1 MAPGAPVFYL
11 GDNSMKICNPISPRR
26 VLLLALAVAA
36 LGPALCET
44 YAVEPHNRLRTRWAD
59 KVDPENVL
67 PEYPR
72 PQLRRDQWWNLN
84 GRWEYAIRPDN
95 AEQPQE
101 FDGEILV
108 PFAVESQLSG
118 VEKFVGYADVLW
130 YQRTFS
136 RPSLENGERL
146 LLNFGAVDWLCEVW
160 VNGEKVGE
168 HRGGYDPFTFD
179 ITDAAVEGDNKLV
192 VAVWD
197 PTDGG
202 AQPRGKQL
210 RRPHGIWYT
219 SVTGI
224 WQTVWLEKVPK
235 SYLKELKIQPHALQ
249 GSVSITPQGSG
260 DEEVTLVV
268 RDGDREIATGT
279 TKMGETVTIE
289 IPDPVLWSPS
299 NPHLY
304 DLHVTTDGDD
314 QVESYFGLRDISV
327 MQDDQGDNRLA
338 LNGQPLFQFGVLD
351 QGWWPDGLYTAPTDE
366 ALRYDLE
373 VAKRLGFNMIRKHV
387 KVEPARWYYWCDK
400 IGLMVWQDM
409 PSGDRYIGGSEPDI
423 TRTEASADNF
433 ERELRRMVETLYN
446 HPSVVMWV
454 PYNEGWGQ
462 WDTVRICQLLYEWD
476 TTRLVNNASGWTDR
490 GMGDVHDI
498 HRYPGPAVPEKE
510 ELRAPVL
517 GEFGG
522 LGLEVPG
529 HTWRKVQNWSYLPLE
544 NEKELLARYR
554 KLLTE
559 VRYHIGK
566 GLAAAVYTQ
575 ISDVE
580 IELTGILT
588 YDREVC
594 KLPDS
599 VRTLTE
605 LLYTTTPK
613 VVDLVPTSERQPQT
627 WRYTITD
634 PGEGWRQSDFDDSRW
649 RAGQGGFGGNE
660 VPNVQPRT
668 SWTTSDIWIRRN
680 VDLSNRTFTTP
691 TLRVFHDEDAE
702 IYIEGKRVAS
712 LVAYTSE
719 YVHVPLDDDVVDLL
733 KRGPVT
739 IAVHCH
745 QSLGGQFI
753 DVGIVDFAP

>member
-1 MAPGAPVFYL
+1 
-11 GDNSMKICNPISPRR
+11 MKVGR
-26 VLLLALAVAA
+26 VNLPNTGLLLALAAA
-36 LGPALCET
+36 LLISTQPET
-44 YAVEPHNRLRTRWAD
+44 CQAQAEQKLRTRWAD
-59 KVDPENVL
+59 EVTPDNVL

-72 PQLRRDQWWNLN
+72 PQLRRAEWWNLN
-84 GRWEYAIRPDN
+84 GEWDYAIRPEN
-95 AEQPQE
+95 AEHPQE
-101 FDGEILV
+101 YDGKILV
-108 PFAVESQLSG
+108 PFAIESQLSG
-118 VEKFVGYADVLW
+118 VEKYTGYDELLW
-130 YQRTFS
+130 YHRTFE
-136 RPSLENGERL
+136 RPAIDGGERL
-146 LLNFGAVDWLCEVW
+146 LLHFGAVDWLSEVW
-160 VNGEKVGE
+160 VNGKKMGE

-179 ITDAAVEGDNKLV
+179 ITDAAVEGENELM

-224 WQTVWLEKVPK
+224 WQTVWLEKVPA
-235 SYLKELKIQPHALQ
+235 SYLSEVKIVPHALQ
-249 GSVSITPQGSG
+249 GTVSITPLGSS
-260 DEEVTLVV
+260 DDKVTIAI
-268 RDGDREIATGT
+268 RDGDRRVATST
-279 TKMGETVTIE
+279 TQMGKTTTLHL
-289 IPDPVLWSPS
+289 PNPVLWSPS
-299 NPHLY
+299 NPYLY
-304 DLHVTTDGDD
+304 DLELTTAGGDK
-314 QVESYFGLRDISV
+314 VESYFGLRDISV
-327 MQDDQGDNRLA
+327 MQDDDGINRLA

-366 ALRYDLE
+366 ALRYDLQ

-400 IGLMVWQDM
+400 MGLMVWQDM
-409 PSGDRYIGGSEPDI
+409 PSGDKYIGGSEPDI

-498 HRYPGPAVPEKE
+498 HRYPGPAVPEQE
-510 ELRAPVL
+510 ELRALVL

-522 LGLEVPG
+522 LGLNIPN
-529 HTWRKVQNWSYLPLE
+529 HSWRDVQNWSYVPLE
-544 NEKELLARYR
+544 NKEELLQRYR

-559 VRYHIGK
+559 VRYSIGK

-588 YDREVC
+588 YDREIC
-594 KLPDS
+594 KLPNS
-599 VRTLTE
+599 VRSWAE
-605 LLYTTTPK
+605 LLYQSSP
-613 VVDLVPTSERQPQT
+613 VEIVLVPTSENKPQT
-627 WRYTITD
+627 WRYTTD
-634 PGEGWRQSDFDDSRW
+634 NPEDGWQQPDFDDSHW

-660 VPNVQPRT
+660 VPNAQPRT
-668 SWTTSDIWIRRN
+668 TWTTNDIWIRRN
-680 VDLSNRTFTTP
+680 VDVSSQTLTRP

-702 IYIEGKRVAS
+702 IYIQGKRVAS
-712 LVAYTSE
+712 LVAYTTE
-719 YVHVPLDDDVVDLL
+719 YVHVPLEDDVVELL

>member
-1 MAPGAPVFYL
+1 MNITYSNFLKPA
-11 GDNSMKICNPISPRR
+11 C
-26 VLLLALAVAA
+26 LLALA
-36 LGPALCET
+36 
-44 YAVEPHNRLRTRWAD
+44 AVPFTQLTVCRSEEVKKLRTRWAD
-59 KVDPENVL
+59 EVTPDNVL
-67 PEYPR
+67 SEYPR
-72 PQLRRDQWWNLN
+72 PQLRRGQWWNLN
-84 GRWEYAIRPDN
+84 GPWEYAVRPDN
-95 AEQPQE
+95 AEQPQKY
-101 FDGEILV
+101 DGEILV
-108 PFAVESQLSG
+108 PFAIESQLSG
-118 VEKFVGYADVLW
+118 VEKYVGYAELLW
-130 YQRTFS
+130 YRRSFS
-136 RPSLENGERL
+136 RPEMDDGERL

-160 VNGEKVGE
+160 VNGKKVGE

-179 ITDAAVEGDNKLV
+179 ITDATVEGDNELT

-235 SYLKELKIQPHALQ
+235 SYLSEIKIVPHALQ
-249 GSVSITPQGSG
+249 GSVSITPRGPT
-260 DEEVTLVV
+260 DEVVTIVV
-268 RDGDREIATGT
+268 RDGDRQVATST
-279 TKMGETVTIE
+279 TRMGITATLDL
-289 IPDPVLWSPS
+289 PNPVLWSPQQ
-299 NPHLY
+299 PHLY
-304 DLHVTTDGDD
+304 DIELTTLSGDR
-314 QVESYFGLRDISV
+314 VESYFGLRDVSV
-327 MQDDQGDNRLA
+327 AKDSDGINRLT
-338 LNGQPLFQFGVLD
+338 LNGEPLFQFGVLD

-400 IGLMVWQDM
+400 MGLMVWQDM

-423 TRTEASADNF
+423 TRTDASADNF
-433 ERELRRMVETLYN
+433 ERELRRMVHSLYN

-462 WDTVRICQLLYEWD
+462 WDTVRICQLLDEWD
-476 TTRLVNNASGWTDR
+476 NTRLVNNASGWTDR

-498 HRYPGPAVPEKE
+498 HRYPGPAVPEE
-510 ELRAPVL
+510 DELRASVL

-522 LGLEVPG
+522 LGLSVPE
-529 HTWRKVQNWSYLPLE
+529 HTWREVQNWSYVPVE
-544 NEKELLARYR
+544 NEEELLERYR

-575 ISDVE
+575 IADVE

-605 LLYTTTPK
+605 LLYKSTAEI
-613 VVDLVPTSERQPQT
+613 VDVVPTSEQKPQT
-627 WRYTITD
+627 WRYTFSN
-634 PGEGWRQSDFDDSRW
+634 PGEDWQQPDYDDSSW

-660 VPNVQPRT
+660 VHNAQPRT
-668 SWTTSDIWIRRN
+668 GWTTSDIWIRRS
-680 VDLSNRTFTTP
+680 VDVSSKDLSRP
-691 TLRVFHDEDAE
+691 TLRVYHDEDAE
-702 IYIEGKRVAS
+702 IYIQGKQVAS
-712 LVAYTSE
+712 LVAYTTE
-719 YVHVPLDDDVVDLL
+719 YVHVPLNEDVVELL

-745 QSLGGQFI
+745 QSLGDQFI